1 MKSLFK
7 LSARIFFGLDV
18 AFGMLWCVFLS
29 LYFGGGFNWLIVIF
43 SVFCAISPDFDFLF
57 WKILRKKF
65 RIQCHQ
71 NLFHHP
77 LLFVPG
83 MIGIGYVFAS
93 VFTLNT
99 ELVSVVVFG
108 DVVFHFLHDSY
119 SDAGM
124 HWGWPFSWARTTFCK
139 GFPQKVD
146 QEFVDAF
153 YERMDKMEEGT
164 ASFVEAIT
172 KRSAGTESLTA
183 GKLVFWLFAASS
195 VAFFAFYF

>member
-1 MKSLFK
+1 MKL
-7 LSARIFFGLDV
+7 LSRVFFGYDV
-18 AFGMLWCVFLS
+18 SFGMLWYVFLS
-29 LYFGGGFNWLIVIF
+29 LYFGGSFNWPILIF
-43 SVFCAISPDFDFLF
+43 SIFCAVSPDFDFLP
-57 WKILRKKF
+57 WKILRKRFK
-65 RIQCHQ
+65 IQCHQ

-77 LLFVPG
+77 ILFIPG
-83 MIGIGYVFAS
+83 MVGIGYVFAS
-93 VFTLNT
+93 LFKVNT
-99 ELVSVVVFG
+99 ELVSVIVFG

-124 HWGWPFSWARTTFCK
+124 HWGWPFSWTRITFCN

-183 GKLVFWLFAASS
+183 GKLVFWLFAASF
-195 VAFFAFYF
+195 VAVFAIYF